1 MCLLTGIIPQ
11 LHHRYEMGVSGTKA
25 SWLAIDTDHFAS
37 TVGDAGW
44 GCGYRNLQMLISALL
59 KMEIYSPVMLSGEY
73 SRILGCFDTIFAN
86 HSARNLVNLL
96 PRSLVVEAQSRF
108 GQVRK
113 FNFSD
118 WLDCEGVI

>member
-59 KMEIYSPVMLSGEY
+59 KMEIYRPVMLSGEY
-73 SRILGCFDTIFAN
+73 SRILGCFDTICAN
-86 HSARNLVNLL
+86 HSVRNLVNLI
-96 PRSLVVEAQSRF
+96 PRSLVNEAEDEIWSSKKNIQF
-108 GQVRK
+108 
-113 FNFSD
+113 F
-118 WLDCEGVI
+118 